1 MPLYNPLHGAGFAR
15 GGVTRHSTGIPG
27 RGHTE
32 HGEDQF
38 MHRFLQVSLPCLLT
52 VIALCTAFGACAQE
66 PPLPAENTPAH
77 NAEAPAA
84 QSPEYSENVKAV
96 AYIQNEIDE
105 IFGWVVER
113 AMLPILFYSVAV
125 KEDAHPLFHYESAAG
140 EVHWE
145 VARGRVSGVLLGPE
159 KVIYSA
165 APAAFLLDTRVAAEG
180 EGGLDLGGVIISPP
194 FELDTDR
201 INLLLAGSGGAA
213 GTYAALISRDGEE
226 LLRVEPPAAEQMN
239 LVPLDTSALKGQI
252 VRVKLVDAGPGAYL
266 ALGGVYGAR
275 TGIPLIICVLV
286 LGGFFF
292 TLRYGFINVRLFG
305 HAIAVVRGHY
315 DDPRDKGEISHFQAL
330 SSALA
335 ATVGLGNIAGVAVA
349 ITAGGPGA
357 VFWMWIT
364 ALFGMSMKFS
374 SCTLAQVY
382 RTFKPDGHVLGG
394 PMVYLKVGIKE
405 RVPAMAWFGAVL
417 SPLFAVLTVFAAF
430 GGGNMFQTNQ
440 TYNAINEIF
449 NLQEHPVVK
458 PAVGLIMAIL
468 VGVVI
473 IGGIKRIGEVTS
485 KLVPAMCLGYVLVCL
500 AIVFVNYA
508 AVPAMFVDIVSQA
521 FTGPAL
527 FGGFLGVL
535 IQGMKRAAF
544 SNEAGLG
551 SAAIAHAAA
560 KTEEPIREGL
570 VAMLGP
576 FIDTIIV
583 CTMTAL
589 AILASGVH
597 LEAEGLAGVS
607 ITAKAFADVSVFFP
621 YFLAVAVFIFAY
633 STLLGWSYYGER
645 AIEYLFGEKGIGPYR
660 TAYVL
665 VAILGPLVSLNN
677 VVAFADMML
686 LSMAFPNILGM
697 ILLSGK
703 VNDMKK
709 AYIKRLK
716 SGEMKMMR

>member
-1 MPLYNPLHGAGFAR
+1 LTAA
-15 GGVTRHSTGIPG
+15 V
-27 RGHTE
+27 
-32 HGEDQF
+32 
-38 MHRFLQVSLPCLLT
+38 LLLGT
-52 VIALCTAFGACAQE
+52 FPAWAQE
-66 PPLPAENTPAH
+66 APPAGGQPVNTPALAS
-77 NAEAPAA
+77 AEGTPEGPAYSQNVERVA
-84 QSPEYSENVKAV
+84 Q
-96 AYIQNEIDE
+96 IQNEIDQ
-105 IFGWVVER
+105 IFGWVVEK
-113 AMLPILFYSVAV
+113 AMLPVLFYSLGVR
-125 KEDAHPLFHYESAAG
+125 EDARPVFAHDTAAASTY
-140 EVHWE
+140 WE
-145 VARGRVSGVLLGPE
+145 VA
-159 KVIYSA
+159 
-165 APAAFLLDTRVAAEG
+165 
-180 EGGLDLGGVIISPP
+180 EGGLSGLLKAPEALDSHVPGAFLIDTREAREGGGGNVLEGVILSPP
-194 FELDTDR
+194 FEIDTDR
-201 INLLLAGSGGAA
+201 INLLLAGGSE
-213 GTYAALISRDGEE
+213 GTPSYAALVSREGEE
-226 LLRVEPPAAEQMN
+226 LARLALPEGPAFQ
-239 LVPLDTSALKGQI
+239 LVPVATAALKGQA
-252 VRVKLVDAGPGAYL
+252 VRVKLVDADPAGFV
-266 ALGGVYGAR
+266 ALGGVYLAR

-286 LGGFFF
+286 LGGVFF
-292 TLRYGFINVRLFG
+292 TFRYGFINIRLFG
-305 HAIAVVRGHY
+305 HAISVVRGHY
-315 DDPRDKGEISHFQAL
+315 DDPRDQGEISHFQAL

-357 VFWMWIT
+357 VFWMWVT
-364 ALFGMSMKFS
+364 AIFGMSMKFS

-394 PMVYLKVGIKE
+394 PMVYLKDGIKD
-405 RVPAMAWFGAVL
+405 RVPALAWFGALL
-417 SPLFAVLTVFAAF
+417 SPIFAVLTVFAAF

-449 NLQEHPVVK
+449 NLQEHPIVK
-458 PAVGLIMAIL
+458 PVVGLVMAVL

-473 IGGIKRIGEVTS
+473 IGGIRRIGEVTS
-485 KLVPAMCLGYVLVCL
+485 KLVPAMCVGYIAVCL
-500 AIVFVNYA
+500 VIVFVNYQ
-508 AVPAMFVDIVSQA
+508 AVPAMFVDIVTQA

-560 KTEEPIREGL
+560 KTDEPIREGL

-583 CTMTAL
+583 CTMTAI

-597 LEAEGLAGVS
+597 LQAEGMAGVS
-607 ITAKAFADVSVFFP
+607 ITAKAFADVNTYFP

-660 TAYVL
+660 TTYVL

-686 LSMAFPNILGM
+686 LSMAFPNIIGM
-697 ILLSGK
+697 IFLSGK
-703 VNDMKK
+703 VNEMKRD
-709 AYIKRLK
+709 YLKRLK